1 MLWLYPDFGL
11 MPAVVAKLLF
21 EQQDAVLIY
30 PDWPRAWRA
39 ALMVQQRKADF
50 ELGRVMSVSKPTSR
64 VAVQLQLK
72 WQQVQRGICQ
82 GPAYKLRCAIF
93 LFGD

>member
-64 VAVQLQLK
+64 VAVQLQL
-72 WQQVQRGICQ
+72 Q
-82 GPAYKLRCAIF
+82 
-93 LFGD
+93 